1 MVDLN
6 DKWSFDLNENV
17 RVKNLIDIVNFFQ

>member
-17 RVKNLIDIVNFFQ
+17 RVKNLIDIVNFFL